1 MKIIADENI
10 TFAQEAFSSIG
21 EVRLLHGRKI
31 TNEELKGADA
41 LIVRSI
47 TNVNKELLHGTNIQ
61 FVGTATIGTDHI
73 DEKYFTEAGIK
84 FASAAGCNSNAV
96 KEYALNAIFDL
107 FVKNE
112 DNLKNKSIG
121 IIGAGNIGSKL
132 VKIAE
137 TMGLTI
143 VKNDPPLKRLTGDNS
158 YSSLEEALNCDI
170 ITFHVPLNLTGIDKT
185 VHLLND
191 KNIGLIKSGAVLINS
206 SRGSVVD
213 NQALKNRLAQRKDFS
228 VILDVWEEEP
238 NPDLELLELVDIGTP
253 HIAGYSFEGKVNG
266 TTMIYCAVCDHF
278 NLEKKWEPKLPRTVN
293 ALIEINNSSLENN
306 MHNILNHA
314 YPIREDDK
322 FLREIKKKNN
332 ISEYFDSLRKNYRY
346 RRELN
351 NYTVKA
357 EGLDNKFKSILKEL
371 RINVI

>member
-293 ALIEINNSSLENN
+293 ALIEIKNSGLENN
-306 MHNILNHA
+306 LHNILNHA